1 MKENKK
7 KVTLEFIYCKD
18 QQKMTTVLKKE
29 LLDQI
34 DGQNDEYKEVI
45 IQNETQKFVEIFD
58 RVFTTEENDNGN
70 DDLDAV
76 DGLVEDIL
84 SAIINRIKAII
95 KQKFV
100 KKIIEENSE
109 NESGSETEA

>member
-1 MKENKK
+1 
-7 KVTLEFIYCKD
+7 
-18 QQKMTTVLKKE
+18 MTSNLKKE
-29 LLDQI
+29 LSDQI
-34 DGQNDEYKEVI
+34 KGQNDEYKEVI

-58 RVFTTEENDNGN
+58 RVFTSEENDNGN

-84 SAIINRIKAII
+84 SAIISRIKAII

-100 KKIIEENSE
+100 KKIIEENGE
-109 NESGSETEA
+109 DESGSETEA